1 MAQSRAADKTLS
13 ETSGP
18 TSSTLGRKRDH
29 SRDAAILDAAID
41 VLGEVGYSAMTM
53 DMVALR
59 AKAGKA
65 TLYRRWPSKEEL
77 ILDAVDRMKGT
88 AVDLKDLPDTG
99 DLRADLIA
107 LFRPQSAEEDT
118 RRLSAMAGLVSLL
131 SHRALFAE
139 AAHSAL
145 IEPWSEAHRL
155 LMRRAASRHEIP
167 SSADIETICEVL
179 PTMAA
184 YRTIV
189 QRKPFDRDFLVS
201 TIDILIMPA
210 LRRDP
215 TGSA

>member
-1 MAQSRAADKTLS
+1 MAQRKAAQSVAAETLG
-13 ETSGP
+13 TP
-18 TSSTLGRKRDH
+18 SSALGRKRDH
-29 SRDAAILDAAID
+29 GRDVAILDAAID
-41 VLGEVGYSAMTM
+41 VLGEVGYTAMTM
-53 DMVALR
+53 DMVAVR

-65 TLYRRWPSKEEL
+65 TVYRRWASKEEL
-77 ILDAVDRMKGT
+77 ILDAIARMKGS
-88 AVDLKDLPDTG
+88 AVDLDDLPDTG
-99 DLRADLIA
+99 DLREDLIA

-118 RRLSAMAGLVSLL
+118 RRLHAMAGLASLL
-131 SHRALFAE
+131 SHREVFAE

-155 LMRRAASRHEIP
+155 LMTRAAGRHEIP
-167 SSADIETICEVL
+167 ATADIETICEVL

-189 QRKPFDRDFLVS
+189 QRRPFDRDFLVS

-215 TGSA
+215 TASP